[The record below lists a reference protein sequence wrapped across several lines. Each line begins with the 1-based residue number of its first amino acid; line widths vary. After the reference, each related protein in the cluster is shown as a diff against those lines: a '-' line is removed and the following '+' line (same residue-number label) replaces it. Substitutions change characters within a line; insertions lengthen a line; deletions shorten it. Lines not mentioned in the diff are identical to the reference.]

1 MGIAILW
8 PTFALVG
15 LAFTVYL
22 VMFVKRFGHIRAN
35 PPTAENFATGEAAL
49 RYFEPIEM
57 PANNYRN
64 LFEMPVLYFALVPL
78 LLLTHQDSSVQVA
91 LAWGYV
97 LLRCLHSFVHI
108 GPKKVPVR
116 ALLFSLSALVL
127 LAMWIGFA
135 IDMASVKPMP
145 EGVVENPVTV

>member
-1 MGIAILW
+1 MGISILW

-15 LAFTVYL
+15 LMFTVYL
-22 VMFVKRFGHIRAN
+22 MMFVKRFGHIRAN
-35 PPTAENFATGEAAL
+35 PPTAEDFATGEAAL
-49 RYFEPIEM
+49 RYFEPVEM

-78 LLLTHQDSSVQVA
+78 LLITNQDSMVQVA
-91 LAWGYV
+91 LAWVYV
-97 LLRCLHSFVHI
+97 ALRYVHSFVHI

-135 IDMASVKPMP
+135 IDIASAQAAFGEVMDTPAAA
-145 EGVVENPVTV
+145 